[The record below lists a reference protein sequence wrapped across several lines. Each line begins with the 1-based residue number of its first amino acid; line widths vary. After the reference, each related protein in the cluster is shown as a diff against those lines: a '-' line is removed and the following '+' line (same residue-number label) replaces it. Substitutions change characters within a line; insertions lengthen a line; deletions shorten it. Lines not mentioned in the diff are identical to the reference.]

1 MINFINE
8 FVYFDNKRIPSVDS
22 VKSSSNSTNDPM
34 FNPKTGKQLK
44 NSAVQ
49 NKTQSGYRKFPY
61 SLLPLA
67 VTSSN
72 AVSYMSDTENVD
84 DEYWNR
90 IDELLNDL
98 SIEIGVEITQ
108 DDLVEFDEETRHQ
121 NWETKNSLM
130 NAFLEWWDSKDLNE
144 VAKNKMKGMVEDVV
158 NKKFPEEVLNNLK
171 KYGDITKNGIPDIEV
186 ISEENP
192 LLVRKVK
199 NLIDIIKKNQADGQQ
214 KGVVL
219 NFLIN
224 NIDTIDIPA
233 EYKKEMLKKLQ

>member
-90 IDELLNDL
+90 IDELLNDDMSISKRSEYDYAIIKEPKTRINKVKQYLIKIDIWGKL
-98 SIEIGVEITQ
+98 SYEKFIP
-108 DDLVEFDEETRHQ
+108 DCYKF
-121 NWETKNSLM
+121 NSTENRIKLLRGLM
-130 NAFLEWWDSKDLNE
+130 DTDGSVSKDGTF
-144 VAKNKMKGMVEDVV
+144 VS
-158 NKKFPEEVLNNLK
+158 F
-171 KYGDITKNGIPDIEV
+171 T
-186 ISEENP
+186 STS
-192 LLVRKVK
+192 LLR
-199 NLIDIIKKNQADGQQ
+199 NDSL
-214 KGVVL
+214 
-219 NFLIN
+219 
-224 NIDTIDIPA
+224 
-233 EYKKEMLKKLQ
+233 